1 MMHRSLS
8 LNFGQES
15 KRESKWTRARRQEMI
30 DSWTDKRSLWETEA
44 SSEQSD

>member
-1 MMHRSLS
+1 MMDRSLS

-15 KRESKWTRARRQEMI
+15 KRESKWTGARRQEMMDRWI
-30 DSWTDKRSLWETEA
+30 DKRSLWETEA